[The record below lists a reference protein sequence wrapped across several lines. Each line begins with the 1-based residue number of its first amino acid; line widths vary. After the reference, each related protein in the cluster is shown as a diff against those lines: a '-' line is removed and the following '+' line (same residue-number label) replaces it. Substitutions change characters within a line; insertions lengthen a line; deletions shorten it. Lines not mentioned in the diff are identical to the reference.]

1 MTFSIQPFCLDHLV
15 DISRI
20 WNDVIIAGTHFPQD
34 KTLSLEECHSLFTQA
49 SYTAVAVLNN
59 EVVGVYI
66 LYPNNIGRLRKV
78 ANASYAADK
87 KARGKKVGKAL
98 IMHSLNKSKELN
110 FRILQFNSVVDS
122 NSGAKYLYNKLGFKH
137 AGYIPNCFKINDVN
151 YQGVNIFYY
160 DLTTFSNIQY
170 HNLY

>member
-49 SYTAVAVLNN
+49 SYTAV
-59 EVVGVYI
+59 
-66 LYPNNIGRLRKV
+66 
-78 ANASYAADK
+78 DK